1 MYTDFRQKHLNEGAL
16 AAFGRAAEL
25 SPTPTT
31 WNNVAYQLALK
42 GAYLDRAQQY
52 AESALS
58 AVAIDS
64 RNFTIG
70 HITARELAIT
80 QSIASHL
87 DTLGWVAFAKG
98 DLAQAEKLIE
108 AAWWIVENG
117 EIGRVHQRRREAQA
131 NVGRAES
138 APVSGSGYSESAGEG
153 GAVCAPAADA

>member
-70 HITARELAIT
+70 HITARGE
-80 QSIASHL
+80 
-87 DTLGWVAFAKG
+87 
-98 DLAQAEKLIE
+98 EKLKPMSGVLK
-108 AAWWIVENG
+108 ALQFPG
-117 EIGRVHQRRREAQA
+117 LGTA
-131 NVGRAES
+131 NQ
-138 APVSGSGYSESAGEG
+138 PVKVVRGATLACGSK
-153 GAVCAPAADA
+153 CTLTLIPAADAQPPR